1 MALSI
6 VEDLSEWMKDMLVS
20 ANLHCLKSV
29 FDYSNDSVSTIAG
42 EVAKT
47 PQSWNGGIFSMIRG
61 LSENVMMPIA
71 GVILTIVM
79 CIDLLHMIMDSNNMN
94 TVDFW
99 MILKWIFK
107 TAAACLI
114 VTNTW
119 NIVMAVF
126 EIAGSVVNSSSGVIS
141 GSTAIQ
147 LSEVLPSVES
157 RLEAMSVGELLIT
170 LLQSFVVSI
179 GVRIMGIIIFI
190 VINGRMIEIYLT
202 TSIAPIPMATMLG
215 REWSGVGNGY
225 LRSIFALGFQGFF
238 IMICVG
244 IYSVLIHSITTT
256 ADISYALWTCL
267 GYTVLLALSLIK
279 TDSIAKGV
287 FSAR

>member
-6 VEDLSEWMKDMLVS
+6 VEDLSDWMKDMLVS
-20 ANLHCLKSV
+20 ANLHCLESV

-42 EVAKT
+42 QVAKT

-94 TVDFW
+94 AVDFW

-141 GSTAIQ
+141 GSTAIK

-202 TSIAPIPMATMLG
+202 TSIAPIPMATMMG

>member
-6 VEDLSEWMKDMLVS
+6 VEDLSEWMKEMLVS
-20 ANLHCLKSV
+20 ANMHCLESV

-42 EVAKT
+42 QVAKT

>member
-20 ANLHCLKSV
+20 ANVNCLESV
-29 FDYSNDSVSTIAG
+29 FDYSNDAVSSIAG
-42 EVAKT
+42 EVSKS
-47 PQSWNGGIFSMIRG
+47 PQAWNGSIFSMIQG
-61 LSENVMMPIA
+61 LSENVMTPIA
-71 GVILTIVM
+71 GIVLTIVM

-94 TVDFW
+94 AVDFW
-99 MILKWIFK
+99 SILKWVFK

-126 EIAGSVVNSSSGVIS
+126 EVAGSVVNRAGGVIS
-141 GSTAIQ
+141 GSTAI
-147 LSEVLPSVES
+147 
-157 RLEAMSVGELLIT
+157 RLADAIPDVQSKLQAMSVGELLIT

-179 GVRIMGIIIFI
+179 GVRIMGILIFI

-202 TSIAPIPMATMLG
+202 TSIAPIPMATMMG
-215 REWSGVGNGY
+215 REWGGMGMNY
-225 LRSIFALGFQGFF
+225 LRSILALGFQGFF

-244 IYSVLIHSITTT
+244 IYSVLIHNITAT
-256 ADISYALWTCL
+256 ANISYALWTCL
-267 GYTVLLALSLIK
+267 GYTVLLALTLIK

>member
-20 ANLHCLKSV
+20 ANMHCLESV

-42 EVAKT
+42 QVAKT